1 MEKRAIRRV
10 IVAVGMAACLLLPIV
25 VLGQEEPP
33 ETITTTISG
42 KVNLEITGMSYDTLT
57 LVNCFN
63 VDLVGCSIK
72 NLVLVRC
79 WNIDATDCDF
89 VGEGVAVT
97 IDTSMAVAVT
107 GCRFD
112 GAYSQKLMSMRS
124 VLVTIE

>member
-1 MEKRAIRRV
+1 MERGAVKRV
-10 IVAVGMAACLLLPIV
+10 IVAVGVAACLVLPIA
-25 VLGQEEPP
+25 LFGQEAPP
-33 ETITTTISG
+33 ETTTVTMSG
-42 KVNLEITGMSYDTLT
+42 KVNLEITGMSYETLT

-72 NLVLVRC
+72 NLVVVRC

-97 IDTSMAVAVT
+97 VDASMAVAVT
-107 GCRFD
+107 KCRFE